1 MTKKIEKLLKKYQ
14 KIEKIEKD
22 YDLMKDKV
30 DVLLGQ
36 IDKLV
41 SDFDDKYETEL
52 SNDLHYKLDE
62 VADLIEDNM
71 TNTDFID

>member
-1 MTKKIEKLLKKYQ
+1 MTNKIK
-14 KIEKIEKD
+14 KIEKD
-22 YDLMKDKV
+22 YDLMRDKV

-71 TNTDFID
+71 INTDFID

>member
-1 MTKKIEKLLKKYQ
+1 MTNKMKS
-14 KIEKIEKD
+14 IEKD

-30 DVLLGQ
+30 DKLLGQ

>member
-1 MTKKIEKLLKKYQ
+1 MTNTMK
-14 KIEKIEKD
+14 KIEKD
-22 YDLMKDKV
+22 YDLMRDKV

-62 VADLIEDNM
+62 VADLIGDNM
-71 TNTDFID
+71 TNTDFTD

>member
-1 MTKKIEKLLKKYQ
+1 MK
-14 KIEKIEKD
+14 KIEKD
-22 YDLMKDKV
+22 YDNMRDKV

-62 VADLIEDNM
+62 VADLIGDNM
-71 TNTDFID
+71 TNTDFTD

>member
-1 MTKKIEKLLKKYQ
+1 MTNKMK
-14 KIEKIEKD
+14 KIEKD
-22 YDLMKDKV
+22 YDLMRDKV

-62 VADLIEDNM
+62 VADLIGDNM

>member
-22 YDLMKDKV
+22 YDLMRDKV

-41 SDFDDKYETEL
+41 SDFDEKYDVDL
-52 SNDLHYKLDE
+52 SNDLHFKLDE
-62 VADLIEDNM
+62 VADHIEYNFVDA
-71 TNTDFID
+71 DFGD

>member
-1 MTKKIEKLLKKYQ
+1 MTNKMKS
-14 KIEKIEKD
+14 IEKD
-22 YDLMKDKV
+22 YDLMRDKV

-62 VADLIEDNM
+62 VADLIGDNM
-71 TNTDFID
+71 TNTDFTD

>member
-1 MTKKIEKLLKKYQ
+1 MTNKMKS
-14 KIEKIEKD
+14 IEKD
-22 YDLMKDKV
+22 YDLMRDKV

>member
-1 MTKKIEKLLKKYQ
+1 MTNKMK
-14 KIEKIEKD
+14 KIEKD
-22 YDLMKDKV
+22 YDLMRDKV

-52 SNDLHYKLDE
+52 SNDCYCIYRL
-62 VADLIEDNM
+62 
-71 TNTDFID
+71 DFIPSFQ